1 MGPTLIMV
9 PRTFA
14 DLDLSS
20 DVVRTLAALRITVP
34 TPIQEAVLTD
44 ALMGRDVLGKAP
56 TGSGKTLAFG
66 IPVLQLVEPAEPRRP
81 RGLILAP
88 TRELAEQIR
97 RDLLPIANAVERKLV
112 AIYGGVSMS
121 PQVKSLRSGVDVVI
135 ATPGRLMDL
144 IDQGEVSLDQVD
156 LVVVDEADRMADM
169 GFLPDVRQLLDLTK
183 PVRQTLLFSATLD
196 EAVAVLTEHYQNDPV
211 RHSVEGA
218 EDDLSE
224 TNHRFIR
231 LKQPDKIPIA
241 ADIIDSHG
249 STMVFCRTRHGVDRV
264 CRQLKAVGI
273 KAAWIH
279 GGRSQAQRDAA
290 LMAFTDGRARALVA
304 TDVAAR
310 GIHVDNVACVL
321 HFDPPADAKD
331 YVHRSGRT
339 ARAGKSGL
347 VVCFVTNDHYK
358 RIIRMQDEMGL
369 EADFETAGEINKR
382 HSATPV
388 SDAELGLQSHGHEQS
403 RKTREWRGGK
413 KDRPS
418 ARSAKGA
425 KPKRSDAV
433 APEDRTARA
442 GTESRSN
449 GQPKL
454 NDRGTHTGEEPPA
467 KGKRRSSSTGKPTSG
482 KAKASSKGGKPKR
495 SRSGKSRPKN
505 KGVAKRR
512 GTGKRP

>member
-1 MGPTLIMV
+1 M
-9 PRTFA
+9 
-14 DLDLSS
+14 
-20 DVVRTLAALRITVP
+20 
-34 TPIQEAVLTD
+34 
-44 ALMGRDVLGKAP
+44 
-56 TGSGKTLAFG
+56 
-66 IPVLQLVEPAEPRRP
+66 
-81 RGLILAP
+81 
-88 TRELAEQIR
+88 
-97 RDLLPIANAVERKLV
+97 
-112 AIYGGVSMS
+112 AIYGGVAMN

-156 LVVVDEADRMADM
+156 VVVVDEADRMADM
-169 GFLPDVRQLLDLTK
+169 GFLPDVRQLLDLTNAG
-183 PVRQTLLFSATLD
+183 RQTLLFSATLD
-196 EAVAVLTEHYQNDPV
+196 QAVAVLTEHYQDHPV
-211 RHSVEGA
+211 SHSVAGA
-218 EDDLSE
+218 EDDVSE

-249 STMVFCRTRHGVDRV
+249 STLVFCRTRHGVDRV
-264 CRQLKAVGI
+264 CHQLKAVGI

-339 ARAGKSGL
+339 ARAGQSGL
-347 VVCFVTNDHYK
+347 VVSFVTNDHYK
-358 RIIRMQDEMGL
+358 RVIRMQDEMGL
-369 EADFETAGEINKR
+369 EADFETAGEVNKR
-382 HSATPV
+382 HGATPV
-388 SDAELGLQSHGHEQS
+388 TDAELGLQSHGHEQS
-403 RKTREWRGGK
+403 KKSREWRGGK

-418 ARSAKGA
+418 ARSAKGPRPRS
-425 KPKRSDAV
+425 KPKLTSESKSNDR
-433 APEDRTARA
+433 RTASHREA
-442 GTESRSN
+442 PDPKTKRS
-449 GQPKL
+449 G
-454 NDRGTHTGEEPPA
+454 
-467 KGKRRSSSTGKPTSG
+467 SSSGERTPG

-495 SRSGKSRPKN
+495 SRSGKPRPKN

-512 GTGKRP
+512 GTGRRP

>member
-1 MGPTLIMV
+1 MV

-97 RDLLPIANAVERKLV
+97 RDLLPIANAVDRKLV

-339 ARAGKSGL
+339 ARAGQSGL

-358 RIIRMQDEMGL
+358 RIVRMQDEMGL

-382 HSATPV
+382 HGATPV
-388 SDAELGLQSHGHEQS
+388 TDAELGLQSHGHEQS

-413 KDRPS
+413 KERPS
-418 ARSAKGA
+418 AHPAKGA
-425 KPKRSDAV
+425 KSRPKRSDAV
-433 APEDRTARA
+433 APKDGTAGPRA
-442 GTESRSN
+442 K
-449 GQPKL
+449 Q
-454 NDRGTHTGEEPPA
+454 EPPA

-495 SRSGKSRPKN
+495 SRSGKPRPKN

>member
-1 MGPTLIMV
+1 
-9 PRTFA
+9 
-14 DLDLSS
+14 
-20 DVVRTLAALRITVP
+20 
-34 TPIQEAVLTD
+34 
-44 ALMGRDVLGKAP
+44 MGRDVLGRAP

-66 IPVLQLVEPAEPRRP
+66 IPVLQLVERAEPRRP

-97 RDLLPIANAVERKLV
+97 RDLLPIANAVDRKLV
-112 AIYGGVSMS
+112 AIYGGVAMN

-144 IDQGEVSLDQVD
+144 IEQGEVSLDQVD
-156 LVVVDEADRMADM
+156 RVVVDEADRMADM
-169 GFLPDVRQLLDLTK
+169 GFLPDVRELLDLTN
-183 PVRQTLLFSATLD
+183 PVRQTFLFSATLD
-196 EAVAVLTEHYQNDPV
+196 NAVAILTEHYQVDPV
-211 RHSVEGA
+211 SHRVEGA

-339 ARAGKSGL
+339 ARAGQSGQ
-347 VVCFVTNDHYK
+347 VVSFVTNDHFK
-358 RIIRMQDEMGL
+358 RMVRMQDEMGI
-369 EADFETAGEINKR
+369 EADFETSGEVRQR
-382 HSATPV
+382 HGATPV
-388 SDAELGLQSHGHEQS
+388 TDAELGLQSHGQEQS

-413 KDRPS
+413 ANRPAVSKAEPKEPAKSKSKDRS
-418 ARSAKGA
+418 A
-425 KPKRSDAV
+425 PTSD
-433 APEDRTARA
+433 ERTA
-442 GTESRSN
+442 
-449 GQPKL
+449 
-454 NDRGTHTGEEPPA
+454 
-467 KGKRRSSSTGKPTSG
+467 G
-482 KAKASSKGGKPKR
+482 KAKAGKGRKPQR
-495 SRSGKSRPKN
+495 SRSGKPRPKN
-505 KGVAKRR
+505 KGRAKRR
-512 GTGKRP
+512 GPGRRP